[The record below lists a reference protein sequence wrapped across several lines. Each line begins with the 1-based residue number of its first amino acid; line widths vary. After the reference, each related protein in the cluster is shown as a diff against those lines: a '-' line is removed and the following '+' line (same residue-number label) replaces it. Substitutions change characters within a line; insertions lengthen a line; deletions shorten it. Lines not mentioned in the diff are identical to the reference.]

1 MPEKKKQ
8 YSVSLS
14 ELSKLYKIDKG
25 VLKAIIKKVSK
36 KAKKKKTK
44 RAKAKSQTI
53 KFDKKKE
60 QEDNQVRYMYG
71 STPFPVKNN
80 NSVIDIR
87 DAQIL
92 SEKIKIQVQQAIE
105 NYNLSLKQNLV
116 YEQAIGQATEN
127 YRIVK
132 DKYDNGLSNT
142 TDLLEADVV
151 QLNSKI
157 NYAYSRANIML
168 KYYEMQSASGQL
180 TQSFQL
186 TKN

>member
-1 MPEKKKQ
+1 M
-8 YSVSLS
+8 
-14 ELSKLYKIDKG
+14 
-25 VLKAIIKKVSK
+25 
-36 KAKKKKTK
+36 
-44 RAKAKSQTI
+44 
-53 KFDKKKE
+53 
-60 QEDNQVRYMYG
+60 
-71 STPFPVKNN
+71 
-80 NSVIDIR
+80 
-87 DAQIL
+87 
-92 SEKIKIQVQQAIE
+92 QQAIE
-105 NYNLSLKQNLV
+105 NYNLALKQNLV

-142 TDLLEADVV
+142 TDLLEADVE